1 MKVALVTG
9 SAGGLGKRIALD
21 LAGLGYTLIMNYR
34 NKKPDLKKIQQ
45 LSPDSIEVRADV
57 SKKSDVKKLFRKI
70 EQQFKHLDV
79 VINAVGDFH
88 FKEMHKT
95 TSDDWKKMME
105 SNFFS
110 MLNCTEAAIPLMKR
124 EHFGR
129 IINFGSAG

>member
-70 EQQFKHLDV
+70 SFSPFLKPFGKFIFPLL
-79 VINAVGDFH
+79 
-88 FKEMHKT
+88 
-95 TSDDWKKMME
+95 WKKQK
-105 SNFFS
+105 
-110 MLNCTEAAIPLMKR
+110 LA
-124 EHFGR
+124 
-129 IINFGSAG
+129 